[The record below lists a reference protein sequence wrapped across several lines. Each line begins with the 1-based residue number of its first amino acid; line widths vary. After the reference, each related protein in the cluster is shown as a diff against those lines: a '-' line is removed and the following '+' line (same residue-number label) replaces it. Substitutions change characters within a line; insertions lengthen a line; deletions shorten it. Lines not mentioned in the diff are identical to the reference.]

1 MLRQQSRKIESW
13 VPVDIVEPT
22 YWLLPVFCSVKKKK
36 VKNKYQNKKL
46 TLVLYAL
53 LYFDHKVVDY
63 TLQLN
68 AVLTLNVGESCFP

>member
-22 YWLLPVFCSVKKKK
+22 YRLRPVFCKVKKKN
-36 VKNKYQNKKL
+36 KNKYQNKKL
-46 TLVLYAL
+46 ALVLYAL
-53 LYFDHKVVDY
+53 LCFDHKVVDY

-68 AVLTLNVGESCFP
+68 AVLTLNVGKSCFP